1 MLRSWPVPLLALALG
16 FGLLV
21 AQWVTRPIVAL
32 TEAVERMSKGDLDT
46 PIEAVSDEETQKLA
60 AAMER
65 LRKSMKLMIDKYS
78 E

>member
-1 MLRSWPVPLLALALG
+1 MAMRMYDTARQDVVPFEPG
-16 FGLLV
+16 
-21 AQWVTRPIVAL
+21 PIVTL
-32 TEAVERMSKGDLDT
+32 TGAVERMSKGDLDS
-46 PIEAVSDEETQKLA
+46 PIESVSDEETQKLA